1 MSKYENIKV
10 LSVSHLDFKAVGKLV
25 LKNTESWNIP
35 HLHFMVNKADDG
47 IFEAVCLELML
58 FNSGEDIKSSIT
70 NLVTNILEYFDNN
83 INSAQDLDK
92 YIICVDTNAMDN
104 YWRHYRKID
113 GELAKFGKDINNTL
127 EKQIIEEVKEKYKN
141 TFNDFL
147 KKYVDIQNKLNQVNA
162 TIEPKYKI
170 DEIDLKEVQ

>member
-10 LSVSHLDFKAVGKLV
+10 LSVSHLDFKAIGKLV
-25 LKNTESWNIP
+25 LKNSEDWNIP
-35 HLHFMVNKADDG
+35 HLHFIVNKADDG
-47 IFEAVCLELML
+47 IFEAVCLELMF
-58 FNSGEDIKSSIT
+58 FNSGENIKSSIT

-92 YIICVDTNAMDN
+92 YIISVDTNAMDN
-104 YWRHYRKID
+104 YWKYYRKID
-113 GELAKFGKDINNTL
+113 GELAKYGEDINNAL
-127 EKQIIEEVKEKYKN
+127 EQQIIHEVEEKYKN
-141 TFNDFL
+141 TFNNFL
-147 KKYVDIQNKLNQVNA
+147 KQYVDIKDKLNKVNA